1 MHGVFQFLAISDPAF
16 IEEVISDKANDE
28 RNERDIVVVHGAH
41 RLRRKDRGSHANAA

>member
-28 RNERDIVVVHGAH
+28 RNERDIASSFMA
-41 RLRRKDRGSHANAA
+41 LTD